1 MPLSQDLK
9 LKALSPLSSGTVWEN
24 LKGPSQSPARAQ
36 EKATTN
42 DTSTRPSWT
51 MQVTAGHRAESPI
64 DMKTNAAVFCFVS
77 TAIHIKDSILLT
89 QDSKFQPNNIPD
101 FLPPGA
107 IEFLSSVCSVSQSDA
122 VLLWHALSDTIWH
135 SEDDVFLAT
144 LRHPDSYEEMFQ
156 KHDLAR
162 GFASTK
168 SLWPPFQTCQNSDCQ
183 YSLNGHKLH
192 VIEARRV
199 VLYTQNQG
207 VLPSWAMHFTCKGIK
222 QMQQWTSP
230 TIVQI
235 GKHQY
240 IEWELAGMWQMH
252 MVLAWV
258 SASNCTNIYL
268 QSFRSHLPD
277 GWQFDSALSHHHV
290 YDSVV
295 ILSLLEHHEF
305 QNSILNVPHSGECRD
320 RYTQAMKERNNHIRL
335 YGQPECHH
343 FCDGCIRIYPPGSL
357 PNHPDGLIVTS
368 TVMDGVTIGGHTCKA
383 HNCQVKLDSDRHHYC
398 QFHRY
403 LAGQCHVVGCA
414 APVREGQKTCIDP
427 QHAEAKRHNSLA
439 DGPDIEEQYDIEEE
453 EIVVDMD
460 LDVDLDAE
468 GRPSRQV
475 EGHRGSVQGQGPK
488 KDKQVLV
495 NPGGMIIWQEIFYG
509 AETIP
514 SAVEMIKCAYHD
526 RYKPNHIIFDN
537 NCMLAKHVKNDPFFK
552 DIGLTVDVFHFKCK
566 HSEEDKFCQEH
577 CNPYAFPELCGEGG
591 KGWYF
596 NTSIAEQT
604 NMWFGGYHLICWE
617 MGMTKYQ
624 FFLDEMI
631 LQRNKITCEQLTKKG
646 YAPRYWT
653 S

>member
-1 MPLSQDLK
+1 MASLRAVAECIEREAPSLSNITLSQ
-9 LKALSPLSSGTVWEN
+9 
-24 LKGPSQSPARAQ
+24 
-36 EKATTN
+36 
-42 DTSTRPSWT
+42 
-51 MQVTAGHRAESPI
+51 
-64 DMKTNAAVFCFVS
+64 VFCFVS
-77 TAIHIKDSILLT
+77 TAIHIKDSILLA
-89 QDSKFQPNNIPD
+89 QDSKFQPNNVPD

-107 IEFLSSVCSVSQSDA
+107 TEFLSSVCSVSQSDA
-122 VLLWHALSDTIWH
+122 VLLWHAFSDTIWH
-135 SEDDVFLAT
+135 SEDGVFLAT

-156 KHDLAR
+156 KHGLAR

-168 SLWPPFQTCQNSDCQ
+168 SLWPPFKTCQNSDCQ
-183 YSLNGHKLH
+183 YSLNGRKLH
-192 VIEARRV
+192 VVEARRV

-207 VLPSWAMHFTCKGIK
+207 VLPSWAMHFTCKG
-222 QMQQWTSP
+222 
-230 TIVQI
+230 
-235 GKHQY
+235 
-240 IEWELAGMWQMH
+240 E
-252 MVLAWV
+252 
-258 SASNCTNIYL
+258 
-268 QSFRSHLPD
+268 R
-277 GWQFDSALSHHHV
+277 
-290 YDSVV
+290 
-295 ILSLLEHHEF
+295 
-305 QNSILNVPHSGECRD
+305 RD

-335 YGQPECHH
+335 YGQPECRH

-368 TVMDGVTIGGHTCKA
+368 TVMDGVTIGGRTCKA
-383 HNCQVKLDSDRHHYC
+383 HNCQVELDSGRHHYC

-427 QHAEAKRHNSLA
+427 QHAEAERVYMERGQAQFQLKERLERAHVSHQHNSLV

-460 LDVDLDAE
+460 LDMDLDAE

-475 EGHRGSVQGQGPK
+475 EGHRGSAQGRGPK
-488 KDKQVLV
+488 KDKVRISLGKKTSHNEQVLV
-495 NPGGMIIWQEIFYG
+495 NPCGMIIWRETFYG

-514 SAVEMIKCAYHD
+514 SAVEMIKRAYCD
-526 RYKPNHIIFDN
+526 GYKPNHIIFDN
-537 NCMLAKHVKNDPFFK
+537 NCTLAKHVKNDPFFK
-552 DIGLTVDVFHFKCK
+552 DIGLAVDVFHFKCK

-577 CNPYAFPELCGEGG
+577 CNPYAFPELHGEGG

-604 NMWFGGYHLICWE
+604 NMWFGGYHSICRE

-631 LQRNKITCEQLTKKG
+631 LQHNKITREWLTKKG